1 MQGVT
6 RKITQA
12 VLYEL
17 VAVACVGPA
26 VALAFDAGMAHST
39 LLSVIMSAMALG
51 WNLLYNH
58 LFEYWEARQAQR
70 SRTFVRRLLHAI
82 GFEGGLVLILLPVV
96 ACWLDISLWAALGT
110 NLALFVFFFAYAF
123 VFQWAFDRVFGVP
136 DSARERNDHAS
147 VPANE

>member
-12 VLYEL
+12 ALYEL
-17 VAVACVGPA
+17 IAVACVAPA
-26 VALAFDAGMAHST
+26 LALAFDEGMAHST
-39 LLSVIMSAMALG
+39 VLSVIMSGVALG
-51 WNLLYNH
+51 WNMLYNH
-58 LFEYWEARQAQR
+58 LFEYWEARQPRR
-70 SRTFVRRLLHAI
+70 SRTFARRLLHAI

-96 ACWLDISLWAALGT
+96 AYWLDISLWAALGT
-110 NLALFVFFFAYAF
+110 NLALFVFFFVYAF

-136 DSARERNDHAS
+136 DSARERNGQGA